1 VENSGQPWWF
11 DFFIDFSMKTL
22 TLLWTFLLALQ
33 SNRSAEFSILHSP
46 ALIPKF
52 PQSPSSS
59 YLFSHLSFVHY
70 PVVHAIGYRG
80 KIVNV
85 EKVSIALKLLPVF
98 TLFFFRKFNG
108 LLSLVLK
115 VAIALRL
122 LPVFTRCKIFWL
134 LGSSA
139 IRGIVAIALRL
150 LPVFTQLLFLMQKT
164 CAFLNPKILTSLS
177 NPF

>member
-1 VENSGQPWWF
+1 
-11 DFFIDFSMKTL
+11 MKTL

-33 SNRSAEFSILHSP
+33 SDRSAEFSILHSP

-98 TLFFFRKFNG
+98 TRGKIEY
-108 LLSLVLK
+108 K
-115 VAIALRL
+115 VGQIVKLTRVSIALKL
-122 LPVFTRCKIFWL
+122 LPVFTRVHFGRNPAEVFKKFEV
-134 LGSSA
+134 S
-139 IRGIVAIALRL
+139 IALKL